1 MATASPRQAEVSKT
15 SFVRG
20 YLGDH
25 PKAGFRAVN
34 QAWNEAGHEGSISE
48 TLVHRM
54 RAKLG
59 LSGNLRTNRP
69 SKPASAAVSPP
80 QPNAETS
87 PLRPKKA
94 RRNRPRKTSTSPAR
108 TASEPTPT
116 PSTTAARPSIAS
128 SKALPAA
135 SLEAEFDRL
144 LFQVIDQGMP
154 EVEEAIRTARRLFV
168 LHHGR

>member
-1 MATASPRQAEVSKT
+1 MATASPRSATVTKT
-15 SFVRG
+15 SFAREF
-20 YLGDH
+20 LGDH

-34 QAWNEAGHEGSISE
+34 EAWNEAGHEGSISE

-59 LSGNLRTNRP
+59 LTGNLRATR
-69 SKPASAAVSPP
+69 SSRASAASPRP
-80 QPNAETS
+80 EASTTS
-87 PLRPKKA
+87 TPPKPKA
-94 RRNRPRKTSTSPAR
+94 RRGRPRKIPAE
-108 TASEPTPT
+108 TPPTPT
-116 PSTTAARPSIAS
+116 PAPSPAEARPVVAAP
-128 SKALPAA
+128 KALPAA

-144 LFQVIDQGMP
+144 LFQVIDRGMP

>member
-1 MATASPRQAEVSKT
+1 MATASPRNAAVTKT
-15 SFVRG
+15 SFARA

-25 PKAGFRAVN
+25 PKAGYRAVN
-34 QAWNEAGHEGSISE
+34 QAWNEAGHDGSISE

-59 LSGNLRTNRP
+59 LTGNLRPTRPAKPSAPASRPEAATPATP
-69 SKPASAAVSPP
+69 SKS
-80 QPNAETS
+80 
-87 PLRPKKA
+87 KA
-94 RRNRPRKTSTSPAR
+94 KRGRPRNTPA
-108 TASEPTPT
+108 
-116 PSTTAARPSIAS
+116 AARPAPTPAPSPAEPRPS
-128 SKALPAA
+128 SATPKVLSAV